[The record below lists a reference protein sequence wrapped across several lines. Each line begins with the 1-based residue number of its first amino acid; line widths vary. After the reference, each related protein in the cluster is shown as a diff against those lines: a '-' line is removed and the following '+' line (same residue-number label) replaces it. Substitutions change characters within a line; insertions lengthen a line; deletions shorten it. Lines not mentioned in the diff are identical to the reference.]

1 MSPFSH
7 TLVKFIWLKILLNN
21 KKKKYNQYN
30 KMIKIRKERRV
41 DKNQKSKKN
50 KKNKRKIKNK
60 NQRINF
66 GMIFPKYSL
75 NQSNINI

>member
-1 MSPFSH
+1 
-7 TLVKFIWLKILLNN
+7 
-21 KKKKYNQYN
+21 
-30 KMIKIRKERRV
+30 MIKIRKERRV